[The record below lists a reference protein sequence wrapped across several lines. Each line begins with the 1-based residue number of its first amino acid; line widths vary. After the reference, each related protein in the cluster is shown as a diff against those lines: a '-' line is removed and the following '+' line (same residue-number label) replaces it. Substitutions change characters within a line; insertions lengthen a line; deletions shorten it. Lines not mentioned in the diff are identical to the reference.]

1 MFILSQL
8 TNKTHLMLRRTI
20 TLITCLIFIGI
31 SSCTKEEYKPV
42 LQTSYDPIIKESKFE
57 GEDFVVSLNAR
68 ALQPNERGQ
77 WAIISGAVADG
88 FVFFDDAN
96 SPFSKFKGLPGEEYT
111 LEWKRSGAGTIDVA
125 VQTKIKIPEL
135 VIEIKVDSSTFP
147 TIRSLYVDSKYKGI
161 WSFDKPYGHIA
172 SHYHDGYAEPPENKP
187 SIELHGN
194 ANTQYTATYKYS
206 YANKV
211 YEFKK
216 VISTGNHT
224 QEEALHELQISK
236 SDYRVVADNSGNV
249 IEINFQSARE
259 AIIFNDVARH
269 PALTALTKL
278 RKLNLNYS
286 SLTAIPS
293 LFGDYYQELEE
304 LSMLRSVTDPQIPEN
319 FGNLV
324 NLKILRLSPRYA
336 VFGSN
341 EFTLPK
347 SFANL
352 KSLESLFFD
361 DVGSLNFN
369 GTLGGLTALQRLE
382 GPVAGLPENIGNL
395 KNLQYVDVK
404 SLTSAFPE
412 RISECQSLAYIRI
425 VYDDKA
431 TDEVVLPAKF
441 GDLKKLQEFYIT
453 THKLRQLPAS
463 FSQLSSLKALT
474 ISGTGL
480 QSIPED
486 FGSLSTLTTLTLHG
500 SFTSL
505 PESFGKLSKLSHLFL
520 GGKASTLPESFG
532 DLSALKYFNGD
543 HSGLKTLPESFGRL
557 KNLTE
562 INLQY
567 SKIESLPASFAE
579 LDALEVLN
587 LSNTQLKAFPKSI
600 IPLKRVTYVLL
611 YSTNAGNIPDDI
623 AKMKSGVKFEFMGVK
638 NLSFER
644 LQHILIISKGKI
656 YNTDYGFFSS

>member
-1 MFILSQL
+1 MYILLQL
-8 TNKTHLMLRRTI
+8 TNKTNLMLRRTI

-68 ALQPNERGQ
+68 ALQPNEHGK
-77 WAIISGAVADG
+77 WAIISGAVVDG
-88 FVFFDDAN
+88 FVFFEDQN

-111 LEWKRSGAGTIDVA
+111 LEWKRSGAGMTDVA

-147 TIRSLYVDSKYKGI
+147 TIRSLYVDSKYKGK

-172 SHYHDGYAEPPENKP
+172 SNYSDGYAEPPENKP
-187 SIELHGN
+187 AIELHGF

-216 VISTGNHT
+216 EINTGNYT
-224 QEEALHELQISK
+224 QEEALRELQLYK
-236 SDYRVVADNSGNV
+236 TDYRVVTDNSGNV
-249 IEINFQSARE
+249 LEINFQSARE
-259 AIIFNDVARH
+259 ANSFNDVGRR

-278 RKLNLNYS
+278 RKLNFNYS
-286 SLTAIPS
+286 SLMAIPS
-293 LFGDYYQELEE
+293 LFGDYYLELEE
-304 LSMLRSVTDPQIPEN
+304 LSMLGSVIDPQIPDN
-319 FGNLV
+319 FGNLI
-324 NLKILRLSPRYA
+324 NLKILRLSPRYS
-336 VFGSN
+336 VYGSS
-341 EFTLPK
+341 EFILPK

-352 KSLESLFFD
+352 RSLENLTFD
-361 DVGSLNFN
+361 GVGSVNFN

-382 GPVAGLPENIGNL
+382 GLVVALPENIGNL
-395 KNLQYVDVK
+395 ENLQYVDVK
-404 SLTSAFPE
+404 SSTSAFPQ
-412 RISECQSLAYIRI
+412 RISECQSLTYIRI
-425 VYDDKA
+425 VYDDNA
-431 TDEVVLPAKF
+431 TGEVVLPSKF

-463 FSQLSSLKALT
+463 FSQLSSLKSLT

-486 FGSLSTLTTLTLHG
+486 FGSLSNLTTLTLHG

-505 PESFGKLSKLSHLFL
+505 PESFGKLSKLSELFI
-520 GGKASTLPESFG
+520 GGKASALPESFG
-532 DLSALKYFNGD
+532 ELSALKYFNGD
-543 HSGLKTLPESFGRL
+543 HSALKTLPESFGKL
-557 KNLTE
+557 KNLRE

-567 SKIESLPASFAE
+567 SKIESLPDSFGE

-587 LSNTQLKAFPKSI
+587 LSNTQLKAFPKAI

-638 NLSFER
+638 NLSYER
-644 LQHILIISKGKI
+644 LQHILIVSKGKI